1 MGVQISALIIFTFW
15 LVVSITIFRY
25 SNEEILTIVFSYLK
39 NIAQITIL
47 ETFGLIVYVVKYLYK
62 DITKSRQELLVSSFE
77 ALSANNKSFEE

>member
-1 MGVQISALIIFTFW
+1 LGVQISALIIFTFW